1 MIDEIKS
8 DEFINPGNNASLNI
22 DDLNRCKIV
31 GTLGPSSNNPDTIR
45 QLISSG
51 LNIFRLN
58 FSHGSHEIHG
68 QSIENIRN
76 ASIELKKP
84 VAILQDLQGPKIRV
98 GKLRGEQM
106 KISSGANYRLEY
118 GTDQTGTD
126 IIPIDY
132 RGLVNDVRVGDRVL
146 MDDGLLILKV
156 NSIKNDYVEVTVEV
170 GGTLKNR
177 KGVNFPDSFLSV
189 PSLTDKDYK
198 DVMYGIEKGV
208 DFIALS
214 FVQSPE
220 DVLKLKNIV
229 SAEGHD
235 IPIIAKIEKLPA
247 MQKIAEICSVSDG
260 LMVARGDLGVE
271 ANVERVPNFQR
282 IIVNTASR
290 DGKPVIIATQML
302 ESMIQNSRAS
312 LAETAD
318 VANGV
323 LDGADCLM
331 LSGEV
336 ASGKYPVQSVQTMY
350 KIIKQV
356 ENWSMKEKWKPPRHV
371 NKKIEPI
378 IWEEHESIAISACEI
393 ASRVNAKAI
402 VCLTL
407 TGSIARSL
415 SKWRPRFPIIA
426 ISPAKEV
433 VNRLSMIWG
442 VVGIQNPSFYNTD
455 VMLLNLPGL
464 IKKLGI
470 VRSGDTIVLT
480 GGTPINQMRS
490 TNMIKIDRIP

>member
-1 MIDEIKS
+1 MIDAINVTKETSSSERVDLKS
-8 DEFINPGNNASLNI
+8 
-22 DDLNRCKIV
+22 LNRCKIV
-31 GTLGPSSNNPDTIR
+31 GTLGPSSNNETTIKE
-45 QLISSG
+45 LILAG

-58 FSHGSHEIHG
+58 FSHGDHETHG
-68 QSIENIRN
+68 NSIEMIRRISQSLN
-76 ASIELKKP
+76 KP

-98 GKLRGEQM
+98 GKLVDGKM
-106 KISSGANYRLEY
+106 KIKANDSYRLIY
-118 GTDQTGTD
+118 GTDQTNPK

-132 RGLVNDVRVGDRVL
+132 RGLVNDVTVGDRVL
-146 MDDGLLILKV
+146 MDDGLLIFKV
-156 NSIKNDYVEVTVEV
+156 VEIKDNFVEVKVEV

-177 KGVNFPDSFLSV
+177 KGVNFPDSILSV
-189 PSLTDKDYK
+189 PSMTEKDYS
-198 DVMYGIEKGV
+198 DVIYGIKMNV

-214 FVQSPE
+214 FVQSPD
-220 DVLKLKNIV
+220 DVIKIKSII
-229 SAEGHD
+229 SAEGQD
-235 IPIIAKIEKLPA
+235 IPVIAKIEKLPA
-247 MQKIAEICSVSDG
+247 MEKIAEICAVSDG

-282 IIVNTASR
+282 VIVNTASR
-290 DGKPVIIATQML
+290 YGKPVIIATQML
-302 ESMIQNSRAS
+302 ESMIENSRAS
-312 LAETAD
+312 LAEAAD

-336 ASGKYPVQSVQTMY
+336 ASGKYPVQAVKTMSQ
-350 KIIKQV
+350 IIEEV
-356 ENWSMKEKWKPPRHV
+356 ENWSMKAKWRPPRHV
-371 NKKIEPI
+371 SKKVEPI

-393 ASRVNAKAI
+393 ADRVNAKAI

-433 VNRLSMIWG
+433 VNRMCLTWG
-442 VVGIQNPSFYNTD
+442 VFGYQNPSFYNTD
-455 VMLLNLPGL
+455 VMLTNLPSL
-464 IKKLGI
+464 LKKLGL
-470 VRSGDTIVLT
+470 VSSGDTIVLT
-480 GGTPINQMRS
+480 GGAPINQMRS